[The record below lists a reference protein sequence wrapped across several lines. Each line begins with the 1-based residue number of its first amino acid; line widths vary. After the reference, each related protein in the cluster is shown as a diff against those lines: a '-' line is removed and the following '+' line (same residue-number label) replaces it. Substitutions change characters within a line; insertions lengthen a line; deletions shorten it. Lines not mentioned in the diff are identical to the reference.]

1 LSLEPGTLLNNMYR
15 VEKILGKG
23 GMGNVYLV
31 ERDCKKFVI
40 KELMFAEGTVF
51 DPETAREIFFRE
63 AEFMAKFDHPGL
75 PKTYGVF
82 SQNERDYI
90 TMDYIEGQTLEEI
103 INSSGGPLAE
113 EKAINW
119 AIEIAE
125 IIDYLH
131 NSFHA
136 PVIYRDLK
144 PANIIIT
151 PSGKAKLVDF
161 GIARFFNPDKH
172 TDTFRC
178 GSPGYAAPEQYKGR
192 GQSGT
197 QTDVFGLGVIVFQT
211 LTKYDPTVK
220 LFNFPSMKSLNPS
233 ISAELERIIT
243 RAIQLNPLKRY
254 ISMAEF
260 REELQKYL
268 GVTETSNES
277 YYGSRSYTHIPPKQG
292 LSAKMVAIV
301 LIGVVILFIII
312 LSGGRALPCI
322 FGFAIAWIV
331 FYGIAF
337 ALYSAAKYILSAITG
352 RNYTFNNTIVIV
364 LSIVLMIS
372 APFFLAFFGNKSAK
386 TSGQLSACES
396 NLKNLATALEMYATN
411 NCGDYPPNLQYL
423 TVTPPGGGGGYMK
436 TIPMCPS
443 SRVKDSYS
451 YTRIEIPDNY
461 TLWCSHNNAH
471 RSAGLENGWPQYT
484 PGQGLS
490 TKK

>member
-1 LSLEPGTLLNNMYR
+1 MSLEPGTILNNMYR

-31 ERDCKKFVI
+31 DRDCRKFVV

-82 SQNERDYI
+82 SHNGRDYI

-103 INSSGGPLAE
+103 INASKVPLEE

-119 AIEIAE
+119 AIEIAT

-151 PSGKAKLVDF
+151 PSGKVKLVDF
-161 GIARFFNPDKH
+161 GIARFFNPDKN

-192 GQSGT
+192 GQTGT
-197 QTDVFGLGVIVFQT
+197 QTDVFGLGVILFQI
-211 LTKYDPTVK
+211 LTKYDPTLK
-220 LFNFPSMKSLNPS
+220 LFAFPPMKSLNSS
-233 ISAELERIIT
+233 ITPELERIIT

-268 GVTETSNES
+268 GVTASSGES
-277 YYGSRSYTHIPPKQG
+277 YYSSYTQRPPQQG
-292 LSAKMVAIV
+292 SGLNTKIIAIT
-301 LIGVVILFIII
+301 LIGVALLFII
-312 LSGGRALPCI
+312 LVTGGQALPCI
-322 FGFAIAWIV
+322 AGLAVVSIV

-337 ALYSAAKYILSAITG
+337 ALYMAGALLLYAITG
-352 RNYTFNNTIVIV
+352 KQYKINNFIIIVMTILLIAGVP
-364 LSIVLMIS
+364 MF
-372 APFFLAFFGNKSAK
+372 FFLLDNRYSHTPGYL
-386 TSGQLSACES
+386 TACES
-396 NLKNLATALEMYATN
+396 NLKNISTALEMYATDN
-411 NCGDYPPNLQYL
+411 TGDYPPSLEYL
-423 TVTPPGGGGGYMK
+423 THSEETTGSYMK
-436 TIPMCPS
+436 TIPICPS
-443 SRVKDSYS
+443 SRAKISYS
-451 YTRIEIPDNY
+451 YIRADSPDNF
-461 TLWCSHNNAH
+461 TIWCNKPDAH
-471 RSAGLENGWPQYT
+471 KNTDLKTGWPQYS
-484 PGQGLS
+484 PGQGLK
-490 TKK
+490 TKE

>member
-1 LSLEPGTLLNNMYR
+1 MSLEPGTILNNMYR

-31 ERDCKKFVI
+31 DRDCRKFVV

-82 SQNERDYI
+82 SQNGRDYI

-103 INSSGGPLAE
+103 INASNVPLEE

-119 AIEIAE
+119 AIEIAT

-151 PSGKAKLVDF
+151 PSGKVKLVDF
-161 GIARFFNPDKH
+161 GIARFFNPDKN

-192 GQSGT
+192 GQTGT
-197 QTDVFGLGVIVFQT
+197 QTDVFGLGVILFQM

-220 LFNFPSMKSLNPS
+220 LFAFPPMKSLNQS
-233 ISAELERIIT
+233 ISSELEKIIT

-260 REELQKYL
+260 REELQKYS
-268 GVTETSNES
+268 GIRDSSGES
-277 YYGSRSYTHIPPKQG
+277 YYRSSSPPPKASD
-292 LSAKMVAIV
+292 LNIKMVAFT
-301 LIGVVILFIII
+301 LIGVALLFII
-312 LSGGRALPCI
+312 LVTGGQAVPCI
-322 FGFAIAWIV
+322 LGLAVAFIV

-337 ALYSAAKYILSAITG
+337 VLYTLGVLLLSLITG
-352 RNYTFNNTIVIV
+352 KQYGYNNPIVIAMA
-364 LSIVLMIS
+364 IILMC
-372 APFFLAFFGNKSAK
+372 ALPFFMAFSSANSGRK
-386 TSGQLSACES
+386 YGQLSACES
-396 NLKNLATALEMYATN
+396 NLKNLATALEMYATDN
-411 NCGDYPPNLQYL
+411 KGDYPPALEYL
-423 TVTPPGGGGGYMK
+423 THTTGTMGSYMK

-443 SRVKDSYS
+443 SRAKVSYS
-451 YTRIEIPDNY
+451 YIRATNPDNF
-461 TLWCSHNNAH
+461 TLWCSQPDAH
-471 RSAGLENGWPQYT
+471 KYVNIENGWPQYT
-484 PGQGLS
+484 PGQGLK